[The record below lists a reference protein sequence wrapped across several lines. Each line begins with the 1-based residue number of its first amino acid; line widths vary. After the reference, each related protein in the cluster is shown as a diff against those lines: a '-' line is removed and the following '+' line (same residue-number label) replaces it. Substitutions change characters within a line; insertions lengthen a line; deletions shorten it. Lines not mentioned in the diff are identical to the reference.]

1 MNNDKISER
10 LQTVLMN
17 AVNSAQS
24 RQHPSVDTIDVLEAI
39 FKDDILNG
47 LFEQVNVDKQRA
59 LSIIEEENRHI
70 SRASSSQLNLSNEV
84 QK

>member
-1 MNNDKISER
+1 
-10 LQTVLMN
+10 MN

-47 LFEQVNVDKQRA
+47 LFERVNVDKQRA
-59 LSIIEEENRHI
+59 LSIIEE
-70 SRASSSQLNLSNEV
+70 
-84 QK
+84 